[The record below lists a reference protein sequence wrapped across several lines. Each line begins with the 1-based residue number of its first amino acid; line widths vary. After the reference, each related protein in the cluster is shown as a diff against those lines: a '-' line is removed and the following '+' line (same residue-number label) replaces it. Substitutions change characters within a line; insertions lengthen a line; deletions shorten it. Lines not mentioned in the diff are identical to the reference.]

1 MARWGIR
8 VSKVLNTKETIN
20 EAVTTFHLDR
30 SGFPELVPLGLPSLD
45 RELGGLGPGAC
56 GILAAATGVGKSST
70 MLAAMLH
77 SPVKVGCVSL
87 EDGPDVVGT
96 RLLSALTGIDSLR
109 IRRKDL
115 TEDELALCNKAAE
128 DATLDH
134 MYFTYPIAGSL
145 QQVVTSIKALAEAG
159 CKMIWIDYIQEIRG
173 HGKGDRR
180 NEVSEAMT
188 IIHRTAAEYNCAV
201 MVVSQFRRF
210 GAEEK
215 VPQIWH
221 LKESGDL
228 ENKARIIVLCHKV
241 KGDDPKEDRVRSR
254 LAKST
259 YGGEH
264 IVFDMVRDASGTL
277 REAEFFD
284 DLGDW

>member
-1 MARWGIR
+1 MTKEIYG
-8 VSKVLNTKETIN
+8 VKETIS
-20 EAVTTFHLDR
+20 EAVDCFRLDR
-30 SGFPELVPLGLPSLD
+30 DGYPELVPMGLPPLD

-56 GILAAATGVGKSST
+56 GVLAAATGVGKSST
-70 MLAAMLH
+70 VLAAMLG
-77 SPVKVGCVSL
+77 SKVPVGLVSL

-115 TEDELALCNKAAE
+115 NDGDLATIAKAAK
-128 DATLDH
+128 TTKLDH
-134 MYFTYPIAGSL
+134 MFFSYPIAGSIEM
-145 QQVVTSIKALAEAG
+145 VEEAIAALAEAG
-159 CKMIWIDYIQEIRG
+159 CKMVWCDYLQEIRG
-173 HGKGDRR
+173 HGRGDRR

-188 IIHRTAAEYNCAV
+188 RIHRAAARHKMAV

-215 VPQIWH
+215 VPQIFH
-221 LKESGDL
+221 LKESGDI
-228 ENKARIIVLCHKV
+228 ENKARVIVLAHKV
-241 KGDDPKEDRVRSR
+241 KGDDPKEDRVRFR

-264 IVFDMVRDASGTL
+264 IKWDMVRDTSGTL

-284 DLGDW
+284 DMGDW